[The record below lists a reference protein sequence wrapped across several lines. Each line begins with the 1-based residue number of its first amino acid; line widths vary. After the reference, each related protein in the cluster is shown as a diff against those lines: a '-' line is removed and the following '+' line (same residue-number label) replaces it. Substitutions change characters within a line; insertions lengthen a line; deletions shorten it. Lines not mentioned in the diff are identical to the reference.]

1 MNLAKIK
8 SIFLSV
14 AGVFLLAFTSLP
26 VGAQSSNPVEMELAA
41 VKTEL
46 GKKTTESYIKAR
58 MMLENMVAGKKTNS
72 NVYAYLSEVYCHL
85 YYKNLEYAGNAEM
98 LNKAEEMAVLSYN
111 LNKNNYLAFRSL
123 GVVLMLKGNY
133 EKANKFFI
141 FITTKLKPDDRDT
154 WYYLGISR
162 QQDIGDEKLEAFA
175 DLSKAL
181 ANDYAHVWSLQDL
194 ILAHLKN
201 GNPEKALEYYQ
212 KLESVYPDHPEN
224 SYYKGMLHLHK
235 NETEEADK
243 SFREYMEKN
252 PYNRL
257 SEILAKT
264 KWNKN

>member
-1 MNLAKIK
+1 MRLAKIK
-8 SIFLSV
+8 SMFLPA
-14 AGVFLLAFTSLP
+14 AGVFLLVFTSLP
-26 VGAQSSNPVEMELAA
+26 VCPKSSNPVETELAA

-46 GKKTTESYIKAR
+46 GKKTTESYIKGR
-58 MMLENMVAGKKTNS
+58 MMLEKMVAGKKTNS

-85 YYKNLEYAGNAEM
+85 YYKNLEYAGNAGM

-162 QQDIGDEKLEAFA
+162 QQDIADEKSEAFA
-175 DLSKAL
+175 NLSKAL
-181 ANDYAHVWSLQDL
+181 GSDNTHVWSLQDL
-194 ILAHLKN
+194 ILANLKK
-201 GNPEKALEYYQ
+201 GNPEKAMEYYR

-224 SYYKGMLHLHK
+224 SYYKGMLQLHQ
-235 NETEEADK
+235 NQTEEADK

-252 PYNRL
+252 PYTKL